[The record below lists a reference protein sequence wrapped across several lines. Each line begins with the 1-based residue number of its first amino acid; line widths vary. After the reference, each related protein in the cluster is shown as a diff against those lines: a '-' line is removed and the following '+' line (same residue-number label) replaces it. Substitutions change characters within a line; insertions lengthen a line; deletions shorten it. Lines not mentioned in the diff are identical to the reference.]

1 MSWIF
6 FILSNGKTKYQ
17 IADLKLQYTYN
28 IESSLSKNFECPKF
42 TRSLYFGYSGF
53 ITISRSEPFISS
65 WMVIR
70 SQTTGPFV
78 VQHYLGEYPAKV
90 DVQLNVTKD
99 GEEYIFSGIGT
110 AQREDDRDTMYGGVV
125 YRYNDQH
132 VKLYV
137 PKSTGINSYTTKGRL
152 VYTGN

>member
-1 MSWIF
+1 MLIV
-6 FILSNGKTKYQ
+6 LT
-17 IADLKLQYTYN
+17 L
-28 IESSLSKNFECPKF
+28 
-42 TRSLYFGYSGF
+42 TRLHDFGYSGC
-53 ITISRSEPFISS
+53 IPVSRSEPFISS
-65 WMVIR
+65 WMSIR
-70 SQTTGPFV
+70 SQTAGPFV

-110 AQREDDRDTMYGGVV
+110 AQRDDDRDKMYGGMV

-152 VYTGN
+152 VYTGTCN